1 MDSTEQDLW
10 ACRWCG
16 GRFADVAPGMMC
28 TECVPEPRPLVPE
41 PELNARPNDPLL
53 GALVGGRFAVYAFL
67 GEGGFGAVYRA
78 VQTVVGRQVALKVI
92 LPGGANDDEARARF
106 FREARIVT
114 TLTHPCVVRLY
125 EYGVQ
130 PDGLVYNAFEFVRGV
145 PLGDALRFGGA
156 FEPSRAV
163 ALILPVLAAL
173 GEAHAAGLVH
183 RDVKPDNLMLQDA
196 GSPLERLRLLDFG
209 VSKSFGA
216 ELDGDT
222 LKTQH
227 GLVMGT
233 PRYMAPEQAGG
244 RGADGRADLYSVG
257 TVLYELLAGRPPFMQ
272 VNPFELVMAQLNEA
286 VPPLPERSG
295 LTPALRAAVMRAL
308 EKSPTQRWQTA
319 GELEVALRAA
329 LGEMDSPNATETP
342 PMSQTP
348 RAPRSGAPLL
358 PIALGAAALV
368 AGLGWLLLSG
378 DKPATPA
385 PSDEPVKQVITVGEP
400 VSSARPIEPPT
411 AAATLPMQPWER
423 AIEYGGQGRT
433 EEAAAQILY
442 LMRASKD
449 PASVYQRAKG
459 DARLAKAIAHPMVQ
473 SALPPDA
480 PR

>member
-1 MDSTEQDLW
+1 MESTEHDLW

-28 TECVPEPRPLVPE
+28 TECAPEQRPLVPE
-41 PELNARPNDPLL
+41 AELSARPNDPLL

-78 VQTVVGRQVALKVI
+78 VQTVVGRQIALKVI
-92 LPGGANDDEARARF
+92 LPGGANDEEARARF

-145 PLGDALRFGGA
+145 PLGDALRASGA
-156 FEPSRAV
+156 FEPRRAV
-163 ALILPVLAAL
+163 ELMLPVLSAL

-183 RDVKPDNLMLQDA
+183 RDVKPDNLMVQDV

-233 PRYMAPEQAGG
+233 PRYMAPEQASG

-257 TVLYELLAGRPPFMQ
+257 TVLYELLAGRPPFTQ
-272 VNPFELVMAQLNEA
+272 VNPFDLVMAQLNEP
-286 VPPLPERSG
+286 VPAMPERPG
-295 LTPALRAAVMRAL
+295 LTPALRATVMRAL
-308 EKSPTQRWQTA
+308 EKAPAARWQTA
-319 GELEVALRAA
+319 GELEAALRAA
-329 LGEMDSPNATETP
+329 LGPLEAPNAKETP
-342 PMSQTP
+342 PMTQTS
-348 RAPRSGAPLL
+348 RAPRGGAPLL

-368 AGLGWLLLSG
+368 GGLAWFLLSG
-378 DKPATPA
+378 DPPATQAPA
-385 PSDEPVKQVITVGEP
+385 QAPVKQVITIGEP
-400 VSSARPIEPPT
+400 VSVAPPSAEAT
-411 AAATLPMQPWER
+411 TAATLPMQPWER
-423 AIEYGGQGRT
+423 AVEYGGQGRT
-433 EEAAAQILY
+433 EEAAAQLLY
-442 LMRASKD
+442 LMRASRD

-473 SALPPDA
+473 GALPPDA